1 MARLSK
7 RQHAVKLR
15 TEGSA
20 RTPAGDALTELIIPT
35 IRLRAL
41 FTSIG
46 EQIAKPAG
54 QTLARWLV
62 LEAVADRPATV
73 AQIARGMGLARQ
85 SVLRVADLLERDGL
99 TAYATNPDHR
109 RANLVELTPHG
120 RQALRTIQVAQ
131 RAWADAVGAEVG
143 EADLRRTGVVLDR
156 LIRALVSSRQ
166 HAGASQT

>member
-1 MARLSK
+1 
-7 RQHAVKLR
+7 
-15 TEGSA
+15 
-20 RTPAGDALTELIIPT
+20 
-35 IRLRAL
+35 
-41 FTSIG
+41 
-46 EQIAKPAG
+46 
-54 QTLARWLV
+54 
-62 LEAVADRPATV
+62 V